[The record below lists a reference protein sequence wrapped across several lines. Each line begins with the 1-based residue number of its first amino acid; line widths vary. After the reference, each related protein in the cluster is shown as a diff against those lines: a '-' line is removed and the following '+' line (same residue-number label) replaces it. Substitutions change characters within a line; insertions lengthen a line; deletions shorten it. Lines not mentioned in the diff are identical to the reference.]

1 MLHRVTFANE
11 QMMAN
16 FSRQHLPF
24 TPSKLSQKC
33 GGWYVVDR
41 AIINKSRQ
49 AGNIPCGLAVLPTNM
64 LLVSSKLW
72 HCAIYLPTCICRLEL
87 I

>member
-1 MLHRVTFANE
+1 MLHCVTFANE

-41 AIINKSRQ
+41 AIINKNRQ
-49 AGNIPCGLAVLPTNM
+49 AGNIPCGLAVHPTNM
-64 LLVSSKLW
+64 LLFFFLNYGIVLF
-72 HCAIYLPTCICRLEL
+72 IYLYAGWN
-87 I
+87 

>member
-41 AIINKSRQ
+41 AIINKSIRKQ
-49 AGNIPCGLAVLPTNM
+49 G
-64 LLVSSKLW
+64 
-72 HCAIYLPTCICRLEL
+72 IYHVD
-87 I
+87 

>member
-16 FSRQHLPF
+16 LSRQHLPF

-41 AIINKSRQ
+41 AIINKIKQ
-49 AGNIPCGLAVLPTNM
+49 AGDIPCGLAVHPTNM
-64 LLVSSKLW
+64 LLFSSKLW
-72 HCAIYLPTCICRLEL
+72 HCAIYLPICRLEL

>member
-33 GGWYVVDR
+33 GGWYIVDR

-49 AGNIPCGLAVLPTNM
+49 EGNIPCGLVVHPTNM

-72 HCAIYLPTCICRLEL
+72 HCAIYLPTCICR
-87 I
+87 

>member
-41 AIINKSRQ
+41 AIINRQ
-49 AGNIPCGLAVLPTNM
+49 AGNIPCGLAVHPTNM

-72 HCAIYLPTCICRLEL
+72 HCAIYLPICRLEL